1 MTRATGT
8 AVLIASLVLAGC
20 GGGDSSS
27 SPTDYS
33 GIFVGRWEG
42 LSSFT
47 FGGQSSSSQ
56 TYIPITSAGTNSV
69 VLREFCG
76 DGTGPRAEILSS
88 SSLHIQGLT
97 CPAQAIGTC
106 AAVTFVVNPGGTGN
120 LANGQLA
127 IRFSGSA
134 TGCGQTFSYTSTFDG
149 QRTSTN
155 PQALTAELG
164 TVGAALE
171 SELAR
176 SF

>member
-1 MTRATGT
+1 M
-8 AVLIASLVLAGC
+8 
-20 GGGDSSS
+20 
-27 SPTDYS
+27 
-33 GIFVGRWEG
+33 
-42 LSSFT
+42 
-47 FGGQSSSSQ
+47 
-56 TYIPITSAGTNSV
+56 
-69 VLREFCG
+69 LREFCG